1 MKFLTMSQVPPSVF
15 SFSDHLELFSAFEH
29 IYVGPNDV
37 SLLVVSHVRLLRN
50 SCISLSYL

>member
-1 MKFLTMSQVPPSVF
+1 MKFFTMSQVPPSVF

-37 SLLVVSHVRLLRN
+37 SMLVVSHVRLLRN